1 MTAKNIKKRSIE
13 GDRYYTPP
21 WLVRQCVSIVLPQ
34 VLPVPPRS
42 ILEPSA
48 GGGAFT
54 LSLRN
59 AYPEAL
65 IHANDLDETVK
76 TWKGADKSMHSDFLA
91 WKKAPLNNGD
101 FYDLCVGNPPFTL
114 ALAFVKTGLR
124 VANVVTYI
132 LRQGFMSSAERCP
145 ILRDEIRPSNVHII
159 AHRPSFT
166 ADGNTDSADYAFITW
181 FRIPPLIPTTT
192 QLDWLPNV
200 PLEERK
206 VRAWFPDELAV

>member
-1 MTAKNIKKRSIE
+1 MTAKNVKKASIA
-13 GDRYYTPP
+13 GDRYYTSP
-21 WLVRQCVSIVLPQ
+21 WLVRQCVEIVLPQ
-34 VLPVPPRS
+34 VLGASPRS

-54 LSLRN
+54 HPLRR
-59 AYPEAL
+59 AYPDAL
-65 IHANDLDETVK
+65 IHANDLDKTVK
-76 TWKGADKSMHSDFLA
+76 KWKGADESMHTDFLG
-91 WKKAPLNNGD
+91 WRKAPLNNGD

-114 ALAFVKTGLR
+114 AMEFVRAGLR
-124 VANVVTYI
+124 VANTVVYI

-145 ILRDEIRPSNVHII
+145 ILRDEIRPSNVHIV

-166 ADGNTDSADYAFITW
+166 RDGKTDSADYAFISW
-181 FRIPPLIPTTT
+181 SRIPAVMPATT

-206 VRAWFPDELAV
+206 VQAWFPATLMV